1 MKSKLILLLAVA
13 CCLTAVRAEAQ
24 TYAITNARIVTV
36 AGASIDK
43 GTVVMRNGL
52 IDSVGAN
59 IKVPADAVVIDGSG
73 FTVYPGFIDALTN
86 LGVQAPTPP
95 RPAAGAPQV
104 PGAAQQATPTSNSNY
119 PAGLRPEDSVAED
132 LKAGEAQFEA
142 ARNAGFTTV
151 LTVNRTGIFNGKS
164 AVIDLAGDSVSEMVI
179 RAPFAEHFSYAT
191 LQGQYPGSL
200 LGTFSAFRQM
210 MLDAQRLQT
219 IEKNYAAN
227 PRGMKRP
234 EPDKSLEA
242 LFPIVNR
249 QMPLVINA
257 NTENEINRSLDL
269 AKELN
274 FKLIIAGG
282 QEAWKSAD
290 RLKAQDV
297 PVLLSLNFPKRTATA
312 SSDADPETMDV
323 LRFRAETPR
332 GPARLAQAGVRF
344 AFQSGGATSLA
355 DFFTNASKSVEAGLS
370 QDAAIRAMTLG
381 SAEILGVS
389 DRLGSIET
397 GKIANV
403 VMVKNDVF
411 AKDRFVS
418 RTFVDGKMFEQK
430 EPARRPANA
439 APTATTVSTPAVMTV
454 AGNYTV
460 TIDVPGQTLTGTL
473 ALVQQGAV
481 LTGSLTTQLGVTQIR
496 DGKVAADG
504 FTFSGS
510 VDYGGS
516 QIEIVVKGAVT
527 GNQISGTI
535 DSPQG
540 TISYSGTRNP

>member
-1 MKSKLILLLAVA
+1 M
-13 CCLTAVRAEAQ
+13 
-24 TYAITNARIVTV
+24 
-36 AGASIDK
+36 
-43 GTVVMRNGL
+43 
-52 IDSVGAN
+52 
-59 IKVPADAVVIDGSG
+59 
-73 FTVYPGFIDALTN
+73 
-86 LGVQAPTPP
+86 
-95 RPAAGAPQV
+95 
-104 PGAAQQATPTSNSNY
+104 
-119 PAGLRPEDSVAED
+119 
-132 LKAGEAQFEA
+132 
-142 ARNAGFTTV
+142 
-151 LTVNRTGIFNGKS
+151 
-164 AVIDLAGDSVSEMVI
+164 
-179 RAPFAEHFSYAT
+179 
-191 LQGQYPGSL
+191 
-200 LGTFSAFRQM
+200 
-210 MLDAQRLQT
+210 
-219 IEKNYAAN
+219 
-227 PRGMKRP
+227 
-234 EPDKSLEA
+234 
-242 LFPIVNR
+242 
-249 QMPLVINA
+249 
-257 NTENEINRSLDL
+257 
-269 AKELN
+269 
-274 FKLIIAGG
+274 
-282 QEAWKSAD
+282 
-290 RLKAQDV
+290 
-297 PVLLSLNFPKRTATA
+297 A
-312 SSDADPETMDV
+312 SSDADPETMEV
-323 LRFRAETPR
+323 LRFRAETPK

-344 AFQSGGATSLA
+344 AFQSGGATSLT
-355 DFFTNASKSVEAGLS
+355 DFFTNASKAVEAGLS

-381 SAEILGVS
+381 SAEILGVF

-540 TISYSGTRNP
+540 TFSYSGTRNP